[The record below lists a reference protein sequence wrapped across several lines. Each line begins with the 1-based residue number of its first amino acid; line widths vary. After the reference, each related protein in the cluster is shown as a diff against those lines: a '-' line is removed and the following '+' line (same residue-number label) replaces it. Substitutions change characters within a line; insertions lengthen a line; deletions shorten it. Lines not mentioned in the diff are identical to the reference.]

1 MTPKL
6 QIGSDV
12 WLLPKFHSSK
22 VLPIVLTIS
31 GDTSVSWLAR
41 WDERPQWRDELA
53 KIPKRDGERWT
64 RRKGRYGP
72 DLFRVFSSEEDMLE
86 ELKKRDRNAIN
97 DQWMW
102 KNRRSIERAVDDC
115 RDIDILLRIADLLKV
130 ELPKVE
136 LK

>member
-31 GDTSVSWLAR
+31 GDTSISWLAR
-41 WDERPQWRDELA
+41 WDQRPQWRDELA
-53 KIPKRDGERWT
+53 KIPKRDGERLT
-64 RRKGRYGP
+64 RRKGRWGP
-72 DLFRVFSSEEDMLE
+72 DLFRVFASEEEMME
-86 ELKKRDRNAIN
+86 ELNKRDRNATN
-97 DQWMW
+97 NQWMYT
-102 KNRRSIERAVDDC
+102 NRVSIERAVENC
-115 RDIDILLRIADLLKV
+115 RDMDMLLRIAQLLRV